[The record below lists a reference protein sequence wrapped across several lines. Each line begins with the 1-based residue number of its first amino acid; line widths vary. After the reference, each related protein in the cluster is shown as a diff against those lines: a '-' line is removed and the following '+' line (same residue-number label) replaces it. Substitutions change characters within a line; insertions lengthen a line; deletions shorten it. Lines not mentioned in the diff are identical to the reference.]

1 MIAAGEILYQC
12 VTGQPANTIGSSGEH
27 AAPLGPLKE
36 LLESVLIARD
46 GRRARSAQE
55 FWSSLRQVQGAGTQR
70 PQTSSRHDLGFK
82 NGTHR
87 GRGLRRGLAEL
98 LLLIVSFCS
107 VYWVGWWLANSS
119 YSPVRRRHTV
129 AVTARVN
136 QRESSAVAAATQRPT
151 TPATA
156 LPSNVQPMAPEAAAV
171 LRLKRSSPVA
181 SPAPRASGS
190 ASNPVTT
197 EPKDITDSVSDLQRA
212 RDLLAQGQVTSACA
226 VGQIAA
232 SRKPNDPAAWEFLG
246 RCYMRLGQP
255 KQARAYYRR
264 YLDLAPN
271 SSNAV
276 FVRAIVDKEDP

>member
-1 MIAAGEILYQC
+1 
-12 VTGQPANTIGSSGEH
+12 
-27 AAPLGPLKE
+27 
-36 LLESVLIARD
+36 
-46 GRRARSAQE
+46 
-55 FWSSLRQVQGAGTQR
+55 
-70 PQTSSRHDLGFK
+70 
-82 NGTHR
+82 
-87 GRGLRRGLAEL
+87 LAEL

-119 YSPVRRRHTV
+119 HSPVRRRHTV
-129 AVTARVN
+129 TVTAGVN
-136 QRESSAVAAATQRPT
+136 QRESSAVAAATPRPT

-232 SRKPNDPAAWEFLG
+232 SRKPNDPAVWEFLG